1 MFIMILLCYSYLE
14 IVNPLILSVQELIH
28 VTACFILI
36 QQILP
41 PSMFSGLLEPLRD
54 NSIFVN

>member
-14 IVNPLILSVQELIH
+14 IVNPLVSTVQELIH
-28 VTACFILI
+28 VTACSILI

-41 PSMFSGLLEPLRD
+41 PSMFPGLLELLRD
-54 NSIFVN
+54 NSIVVN